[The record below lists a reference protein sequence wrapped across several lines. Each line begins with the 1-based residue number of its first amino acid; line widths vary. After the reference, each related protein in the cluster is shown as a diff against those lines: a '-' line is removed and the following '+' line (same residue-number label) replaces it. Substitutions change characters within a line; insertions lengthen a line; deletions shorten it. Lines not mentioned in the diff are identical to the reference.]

1 VTAEIGGTVT
11 DIDTKTR
18 EIVTTIPI
26 DRGEGK
32 PVGVVVSPNGKR
44 VYVASGRTG
53 TLSVIDAATYT
64 VLASIPVGKR
74 PWGVAITRDA
84 RYVYTANGLSN
95 DVSVL
100 DTSTNRVVATIK
112 VGQRPWGVAAK

>member
-1 VTAEIGGTVT
+1 VTV
-11 DIDTKTR
+11 IDTKKR
-18 EIVTTIPI
+18 DIITTIPI

-44 VYVASGRTG
+44 LYVASGRTG
-53 TLSVIDAATYT
+53 TLSVIDAASYK
-64 VLASIPVGKR
+64 VLASVPVGKR
-74 PWGVAITRDA
+74 PWGVAISRDG

-100 DTSTNRVVATIK
+100 DATTNRVVATIK
-112 VGQRPWGVAAK
+112 VGQRPWGAAR